1 MGAAAVVA
9 CYGMDRQHL
18 AFAIEAMKR
27 LKRRMQTIEATQIKE
42 AALLSR
48 FRKNKVP
55 AMCSE
60 IGISVWGDSRQAIEC
75 ATKDNDHKAWI
86 IRTAR

>member
-1 MGAAAVVA
+1 MA

-18 AFAIEAMKR
+18 AFAIKAVKR
-27 LKRRMQTIEATQIKE
+27 LKRGMQPVEAAQIKK

-60 IGISVWGDSRQAIEC
+60 IGISVWGDSRQAIQC
-75 ATKDNDHKAWI
+75 APKDNDHKTWI